1 MTENTDAGKLW
12 EEIRD
17 LLRPIADHY
26 WLEYEKRQTFMERMK
41 KVISTDVRLVMSKA
55 ILEGVRAQQ
64 EIADIAGVSQPS
76 VSEFI
81 SAMKGAGLLALE
93 REGEEER
100 LVPTFSE
107 DDLLYFELRIIK
119 GGRK

>member
-1 MTENTDAGKLW
+1 MTDNTDAGKLW

-26 WLEYEKRQTFMERMK
+26 WLEYEKRQIFMERMK
-41 KVISTDVRLVMSKA
+41 KVISTDARLVMSKA
-55 ILEGVRAQQ
+55 ILKGVRAQQ
-64 EIADIAGVSQPS
+64 EIADIAGVTQPS
-76 VSEFI
+76 VSDFI
-81 SAMKGAGLLALE
+81 SAMKGAGLLTLE
-93 REGEEER
+93 REGEEET